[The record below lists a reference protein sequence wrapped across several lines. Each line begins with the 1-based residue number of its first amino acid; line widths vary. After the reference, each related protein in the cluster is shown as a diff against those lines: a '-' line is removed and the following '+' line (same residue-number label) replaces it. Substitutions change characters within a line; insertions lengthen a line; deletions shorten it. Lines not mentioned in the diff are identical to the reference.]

1 MVKQE
6 VSCKSV
12 LSTRADV
19 AEEIRRGTACGLTVA
34 QDKNGED
41 EDGRSWA
48 TGRRRLKRRRVD
60 GGWLSVSLRFEFC

>member
-19 AEEIRRGTACGLTVA
+19 AEEIRRGTACGLMFA
-34 QDKNGED
+34 QDNKGEE
-41 EDGRSWA
+41 EDGRSWE
-48 TGRRRLKRRRVD
+48 TGRKASEETK
-60 GGWLSVSLRFEFC
+60 GGW